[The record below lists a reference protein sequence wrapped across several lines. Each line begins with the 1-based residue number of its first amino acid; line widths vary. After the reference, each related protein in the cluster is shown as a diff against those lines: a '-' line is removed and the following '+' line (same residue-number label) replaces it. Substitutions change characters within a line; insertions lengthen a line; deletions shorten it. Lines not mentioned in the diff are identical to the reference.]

1 MNRQPETVADVTASL
16 MASAMTEES
25 AAPGCLD
32 TGAAGQAGGTRPTL
46 PAQVLAWAS
55 AARQWRETKGHTRK
69 ALAAICGWSEESI
82 CDMET
87 GHRHAGKDARYYAVR
102 ANVYRRYALTL
113 AGLDS
118 DKKPPF

>member
-1 MNRQPETVADVTASL
+1 
-16 MASAMTEES
+16 MTEES

-32 TGAAGQAGGTRPTL
+32 TGAAGQAGRREPAL
-46 PAQVLAWAS
+46 PAQTLARAS
-55 AARQWRETKGHTRK
+55 AARQWRETRGYTRE
-69 ALAAICGWSEESI
+69 ALADLSGWSKESLL
-82 CDMET
+82 DMET
-87 GHRHAGKDARYYAVR
+87 GHRHASKDARYYAVR